1 MKKLLN
7 RLELNKVNK
16 LANDPDAVLFT
27 EGNEL
32 KQIYN
37 KRTKKH
43 YIIKSYLLVV
53 R

>member
-7 RLELNKVNK
+7 KLELNKVNK

-37 KRTKKH
+37 KRNYWNNRNNK
-43 YIIKSYLLVV
+43 
-53 R
+53 RRD